1 MAMAT
6 SKPPLKNMKSTSIL
20 RRMVCS
26 LLVES
31 GQKPCKFKV
40 FWTSRQNGQLL
51 PSSTSI
57 SGQVWATVYICWKL
71 WAIVCNTAEQ
81 KRIHCHSDKA
91 IYNYNEV
98 KLIGLEPL

>member
-1 MAMAT
+1 MF
-6 SKPPLKNMKSTSIL
+6 
-20 RRMVCS
+20 
-26 LLVES
+26 VEI
-31 GQKPCKFKV
+31 CKFKV

-71 WAIVCNTAEQ
+71 WAIVCNTAEH

-91 IYNYNEV
+91 LYNYNEV